1 MHKLKELKW
10 DALLSSLLYV
20 LIGVVLLLFPDTT
33 ARTLGY
39 LVGSISLIAGAVSM
53 ICYLLREAHQNYYR
67 NDFLYGLVGIVIG
80 CFIFYKVDLIISLI
94 PFILGLLVVV
104 SGCSKLQD
112 VIDMKRMKY
121 GNWMIML
128 AVAVVNVIF
137 GIVMLRNPFSTAA
150 ILLQVIGAGLIF
162 SGLSDIFVVVFFAR
176 KVRNYMKDMEILT
189 ESSFEERST

>member
-39 LVGSISLIAGAVSM
+39 LVGSIAVIAGAVSM

-128 AVAVVNVIF
+128 AVAAVNVIF

-162 SGLSDIFVVVFFAR
+162 SGLSDIFVVIFFAR